1 MSITVKIPAPLR
13 TLTQNQAEVAVE
25 DARTVGAA
33 VEELERKY
41 PGLRTRLLDDK
52 GGLRRY
58 INIFKN
64 EQDIRQAKL
73 LETQIAAGD
82 KLSIVPA
89 IAGGK

>member
-25 DARTVGAA
+25 EAKTVGAA
-33 VEELERKY
+33 VEELEKKY
-41 PGLRTRLLDDK
+41 PGLRARILDDK
-52 GGLRRY
+52 GALRRY

-64 EQDIRQAKL
+64 DQDIRQAKL
-73 LETQIAAGD
+73 LDTQIGAGD

-89 IAGGK
+89 IAGG